1 MVPLSITRQPWQL
14 VVKVVCKLAGLVRF
28 AQAQQGMG
36 ETSKSAEV
44 TVLEG
49 ILLVVSLSD
58 AFAVRL
64 VSEPFTSAPIEAFPS
79 GEDEV
84 VAVVPH

>member
-36 ETSKSAEV
+36 ETCKLQMLGK
-44 TVLEG
+44 VL
-49 ILLVVSLSD
+49 D
-58 AFAVRL
+58 
-64 VSEPFTSAPIEAFPS
+64 
-79 GEDEV
+79 
-84 VAVVPH
+84 